1 VRLLLTALVLAG
13 LLAAGT
19 AAAHERVGEASGFG
33 RGTATITTPEQTIV
47 LRVEIARTDAQRQRG
62 LMHRRSLA
70 PKAGMIF
77 AYDEP
82 QTGGFWMKNTLIPL
96 DIAFYNSRGRIVRIL
111 RMQPCRE
118 DPCPI
123 YFPDAAYRG
132 ALEVNAGSFR
142 RWGVERGDRIVVRGA
157 TRTG

>member
-33 RGTATITTPEQTIV
+33 RGTATITTPKDTIV
-47 LRVEIARTDAQRQRG
+47 LRVEVARTDAQRERG

-70 PKAGMIF
+70 SKAGMVF
-77 AYDEP
+77 VYERP
-82 QTGGFWMKNTLIPL
+82 QSGGFWMKNTLIPL
-96 DIAFYNSRGRIVRIL
+96 DIAFYDGRGRIVRIL

-123 YFPDAAYRG
+123 YSPDVTYRG

-142 RWGVERGDRIVVRGA
+142 RWNVGRGDRIVVRAA
-157 TRTG
+157 TTGG

>member
-1 VRLLLTALVLAG
+1 MRLLLTALVLAG

-19 AAAHERVGEASGFG
+19 AAAHERVGEAPGFG
-33 RGTATITTPEQTIV
+33 RGTATITTPKDTIV
-47 LRVEIARTDAQRQRG
+47 LRVEVARTDAQRERG

-70 PKAGMIF
+70 SKAGMVF
-77 AYDEP
+77 VYERP
-82 QTGGFWMKNTLIPL
+82 QSGGFWMKNTLIPL
-96 DIAFYNSRGRIVRIL
+96 DIAFYDGRGRIVRIL

-123 YFPDAAYRG
+123 YSPDVTYRG

-142 RWGVERGDRIVVRGA
+142 RWNVGRGDRIVVRAA
-157 TRTG
+157 TTGG